1 MTTTADPAR
10 RFSADMLAG
19 VDEPVRRYF
28 THTIT
33 DGAPLPDGVHMA
45 MRGHIKVG
53 LWLPFTAEQT
63 VDGRSF
69 AWRARVGRGPL
80 TPLRVTDQYAGA
92 AGSTEGRLLGRVT
105 LFHAHDADT
114 STSLP
119 SNPRSACAS
128 TTTVP
133 YKRSAL
139 CVGATPAGR
148 RSNTS
153 LSEARSTPSAA
164 SATSC
169 FPAAPASA
177 GGSTPRA
184 TRRSSVLRSARSR
197 QRSKPSHGH
206 APGRLY
212 PSAGSACK
220 VCRRQGQPVQVDCGA
235 RSTRRV
241 ASRQV
246 GRLLPPTLDH
256 RR

>member
-1 MTTTADPAR
+1 
-10 RFSADMLAG
+10 
-19 VDEPVRRYF
+19 
-28 THTIT
+28 
-33 DGAPLPDGVHMA
+33 MA

-153 LSEARSTPSAA
+153 FRRRDPRRAPLRRPRASQQRQRRLVVRHPALRAVLPCSDQRGHANAPSHLTAMRRAASIRQRDRPARCAGAKGNQYRSTAALARLVVSLAGKSAA
-164 SATSC
+164 C
-169 FPAAPASA
+169 CHRRWIIAA
-177 GGSTPRA
+177 R
-184 TRRSSVLRSARSR
+184 RRSGRPAPRPRRRS
-197 QRSKPSHGH
+197 
-206 APGRLY
+206 GR
-212 PSAGSACK
+212 A
-220 VCRRQGQPVQVDCGA
+220 
-235 RSTRRV
+235 
-241 ASRQV
+241 
-246 GRLLPPTLDH
+246 
-256 RR
+256 